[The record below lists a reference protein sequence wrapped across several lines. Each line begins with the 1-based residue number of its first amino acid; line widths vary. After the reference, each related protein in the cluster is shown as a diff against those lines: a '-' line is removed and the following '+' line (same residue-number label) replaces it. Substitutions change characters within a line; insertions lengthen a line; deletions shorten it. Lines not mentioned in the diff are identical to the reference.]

1 MAYQL
6 IQSKTVCQHCG
17 DPCSDQSICI
27 GEHVFCCEGCK
38 TVYEILQDNDLCAY
52 YNIDAKPGLKI
63 KFRSDER
70 YAYLD
75 NEEIVSSIIDFSE
88 SGIATVHFFIPSI
101 HCSSCLWLLEK
112 LYKIEPGIQRS
123 DVSFTKKEIF
133 ITYQQSVISLRRI
146 VELLSSLGY
155 APSIQLDKTNKKEQH
170 ATDRSVY
177 YKIALA
183 GFCSSNIML
192 MSFPEYLGLDI
203 VQEQNYAGLF
213 GYISIF
219 LGALVLFVAASE
231 FYTSAWAGLKN
242 KFINLDLP
250 IVIGMTALFSRSV
263 YEVISHTG
271 TGYFDSLTGLIFFLL
286 IGKWYQGKVYQAMS
300 FERDFQSYFP
310 VAVTRVTDTMQQA
323 VLLKDLVKGDEVIIR
338 SQEIIPADAILLSE
352 LAYIDYSF
360 VTGESTPV
368 KKLAGE
374 MLYAGGR
381 QTREKIHIRIEKE
394 VVQSQLLQLWNDE
407 VFSKKPSK
415 AGVSALADSFA
426 RNFTIALLI
435 ISVATFGYWYFIDVH
450 KAFSTLTAVLIVACP
465 CALALSIPFAYGN
478 AIRMLAKRG
487 LFLRSTDVVENIA
500 DIDTVV
506 FDKTGTITK
515 VDAASIQ
522 YEGDTLSNA
531 EKAMIYSLVQH
542 STHPL
547 SVKLAA
553 FLQEFAQAISLTDFN
568 EVASKGLMGNVNGV
582 AVRVGSASFT
592 NSPDDQKRIASGVY
606 VSIDSVY
613 RGYFSIQ
620 NVYREDLDLLV
631 KELAADKKIY
641 VLSGDNNSEYA
652 YLSTLFPEPDS
663 LFFNQTPEDKLSFIK
678 QLQQSGKRVL
688 MVGDGLNDAGALKQS
703 DVGISVTEN
712 VYNFSPS
719 CDGILDA
726 SAISFLS
733 RVIRFCKGAVTAV
746 KATLLFSLLYNVVV
760 IVMAVN
766 GLFTPLAAAIIMPAS
781 SVFVVLL
788 VVISTN
794 RLAQGLT
801 LKKIDI
807 SVT

>member
-6 IQSKTVCQHCG
+6 VSSQVICQHCG
-17 DPCSDQSICI
+17 DSCADQSICI

-38 TVYEILQDNDLCAY
+38 TVYEILQENDLCAY
-52 YNIDAKPGLKI
+52 YDIDAKPGLKI

-75 NEEIVSSIIDFSE
+75 NEEIVSSILDFKE
-88 SGIATVHFFIPSI
+88 GDIATVHFFIPSI

-133 ITYQQSVISLRRI
+133 ITYQESVITLRRI

-155 APSIQLDKTNKKEQH
+155 APSIQLDKTNKKEH
-170 ATDRSVY
+170 PATNRSVY

-213 GYISIF
+213 GYISIV

-231 FYTSAWAGLKN
+231 FYTSAWSALKN

-263 YEVISHTG
+263 YEVITHTG

-300 FERDFQSYFP
+300 FERDYQSYFP
-310 VAVTRVTDTMQQA
+310 VAVTRVIDTVQQA
-323 VLLKDLVKGDEVIIR
+323 VLLKDLVKGDEIIIR
-338 SQEIIPADAILLSE
+338 SQEIIPADAVLLSE
-352 LAYIDYSF
+352 VAYIDYSF

-374 MLYAGGR
+374 ILYAGGR

-407 VFSKKPSK
+407 VFAKKTSKT
-415 AGVSALADSFA
+415 GVSALADSFA

-435 ISVATFGYWYFIDVH
+435 ISIATFGYWYFIDVH
-450 KAFSTLTAVLIVACP
+450 KAFSALTAVLIVACP

-478 AIRMLAKRG
+478 TIRMLAKRG
-487 LFLRSTDVVENIA
+487 LFLRSTDVVENMA
-500 DIDTVV
+500 TVDTVV

-515 VDAASIQ
+515 VDAAAIQ
-522 YEGDTLSNA
+522 YEGEALSNK
-531 EKAMIYSLVQH
+531 EKSMIYSLVQH

-553 FLQEFAQAISLTDFN
+553 FLQQFAAEISLTDFN
-568 EVASKGLMGNVNGV
+568 EIASKGLIGNVSGV

-592 NSPDDQKRIASGVY
+592 NAPDDQKRIASGVY

-631 KELAADKKIY
+631 KELAVDKKIY
-641 VLSGDNNSEYA
+641 VLSGDNNSEQA
-652 YLSTLFPEPDS
+652 YLATLFPEPDA

-678 QLQQSGKRVL
+678 QLQQAGKRVL

-703 DVGISVTEN
+703 DVGISVSEN

-726 SAISFLS
+726 SAVSFLS

-760 IVMAVN
+760 ITMAVN

-794 RLAQGLT
+794 RLARRLP
-801 LKKIDI
+801 LKK
-807 SVT
+807 

>member
-1 MAYQL
+1 
-6 IQSKTVCQHCG
+6 
-17 DPCSDQSICI
+17 
-27 GEHVFCCEGCK
+27 
-38 TVYEILQDNDLCAY
+38 
-52 YNIDAKPGLKI
+52 
-63 KFRSDER
+63 
-70 YAYLD
+70 
-75 NEEIVSSIIDFSE
+75 
-88 SGIATVHFFIPSI
+88 
-101 HCSSCLWLLEK
+101 
-112 LYKIEPGIQRS
+112 
-123 DVSFTKKEIF
+123 KEI
-133 ITYQQSVISLRRI
+133 
-146 VELLSSLGY
+146 
-155 APSIQLDKTNKKEQH
+155 P

-213 GYISIF
+213 GYISIV
-219 LGALVLFVAASE
+219 LGALVLFLAASE

-242 KFINLDLP
+242 RLINLDLP
-250 IVIGMTALFSRSV
+250 IVTGMTALFSRSV
-263 YEVISHTG
+263 YEVVTHTG

-300 FERDFQSYFP
+300 FERDYQSYFP
-310 VAVTRVTDTMQQA
+310 VAVTRVTNKTQQA
-323 VLLKDLVKGDEVIIR
+323 VLLKDLVKGDEIIIR
-338 SQEIIPADAILLSE
+338 SQEIIPADAVLLSE
-352 LAYIDYSF
+352 AAYIDYSF

-368 KKLAGE
+368 KKTAGE

-407 VFSKKPSK
+407 VFTKKTSKT
-415 AGVSALADSFA
+415 GVSALADSFA

-450 KAFSTLTAVLIVACP
+450 KAFSALTAVLIVACP

-478 AIRMLAKRG
+478 ALRKLAKRG
-487 LFLRSTDVVENIA
+487 LFLRCTDVVENMDA
-500 DIDTVV
+500 VDTVV
-506 FDKTGTITK
+506 FHKTGTITK
-515 VDAASIQ
+515 IDAAAIQ
-522 YEGDTLSNA
+522 YEGDVLSDR

-553 FLQEFAQAISLTDFN
+553 FLQEFASDISLVNFN
-568 EVASKGLMGNVNGV
+568 EVASKGLMGITDGI
-582 AVRVGSASFT
+582 AVRAGSASFT
-592 NSPDDQKRIASGVY
+592 NAPDGQKPVASGVY

-620 NVYREDLDLLV
+620 HVYREDLDTLV
-631 KELAADKKIY
+631 RELSADKKIY
-641 VLSGDNNSEYA
+641 VLSGDNNSEQA
-652 YLSTLFPEPDS
+652 YLATLFPEPSS

-678 QLQQSGKRVL
+678 ELQQAGKRVL

-703 DVGISVTEN
+703 DVGISVSEN

-726 SAISFLS
+726 SSVSLLAG
-733 RVIRFCKGAVTAV
+733 VIRFCKGTVTTV

-760 IVMAVN
+760 ITMAVN

-781 SVFVVLL
+781 SVSVVLL

-794 RLAQGLT
+794 RLARRLE
-801 LKKIDI
+801 LKNK
-807 SVT
+807 

>member
-1 MAYQL
+1 MK
-6 IQSKTVCQHCG
+6 IQPVQHKIPCQHCG
-17 DPCSDQSICI
+17 DLCADNSIRL

-38 TVYEILQDNDLCAY
+38 TVYEILQENDLCTY
-52 YNIDAKPGLKI
+52 YDIDAKPGLKI
-63 KFRSDER
+63 KYRSDER

-75 NEEIVSSIIDFSE
+75 TEEVISSLIDFRE
-88 SGIATVHFFIPSI
+88 NGIATVHFFIPSI
-101 HCSSCLWLLEK
+101 HCSSCIWLLEK

-133 ITYQQSVISLRRI
+133 ITYQESVISLRRI
-146 VELLSSLGY
+146 VELLGSLGY
-155 APSIQLDKTNKKEQH
+155 APTIQLDKTNKKEQTR
-170 ATDRSVY
+170 TDRSLY
-177 YKIALA
+177 YKIALS
-183 GFCSSNIML
+183 GFCASNIML

-203 VQEQNYAGLF
+203 IQEQNYAKVF
-213 GYISIF
+213 GYISIV
-219 LGALVLFVAASE
+219 LGALVLFVAASG

-286 IGKWYQGKVYQAMS
+286 IGKWYQSKVYQAMS
-300 FERDFQSYFP
+300 FERDYQSYFP
-310 VAVTRVTDTMQQA
+310 VAVTRVVDHAQKA
-323 VLLKDLVKGDEVIIR
+323 VLLKDLKRGDEVIIR
-338 SQEIIPADAILLSE
+338 SQEIIPADAVLLSE
-352 LAYIDYSF
+352 TAYIDYSF

-407 VFSKKPSK
+407 VFAKKSSK

-426 RNFTIALLI
+426 KNFTIALLLL
-435 ISVATFGYWYFIDVH
+435 SVITFGYWYFIDIH
-450 KAFSTLTAVLIVACP
+450 KAFNALTAVLIVACP

-478 AIRMLAKRG
+478 AIRILARYG
-487 LFLRSTDVVENIA
+487 LFLRSTDVVEKMA
-500 DIDTVV
+500 DVDTVV

-515 VDAASIQ
+515 VDAAAIQ
-522 YEGDTLSNA
+522 YEGSVLTGN
-531 EKAMIYSLVQH
+531 EKAMIHALVQH

-553 FLQEFAQAISLTDFN
+553 FLHEFTEQLSVTDYT
-568 EVASKGLMGNVNGV
+568 EIPSKGLKGTVNGV
-582 AVRVGSASFT
+582 EICIGSASFVNAPQDHRVET
-592 NSPDDQKRIASGVY
+592 SAVY
-606 VSIDSVY
+606 VSIQSVY
-613 RGYFSIQ
+613 RGCFSIQ
-620 NVYREDLDLLV
+620 HVYRENLDILIRQ
-631 KELAADKKIY
+631 LAVDKTLY
-641 VLSGDNNSEYA
+641 VLSGDNTSDRE
-652 YLSTLFPEPDS
+652 YLSGLFPDADA
-663 LFFNQTPEDKLSFIK
+663 LFFNQAPEDKLSFIK
-678 QLQQSGKRVL
+678 KLQTEGKHIL

-703 DVGISVTEN
+703 DVGIAVSEN

-719 CDGILDA
+719 CDGILEA
-726 SAISFLS
+726 EKLTLLGN
-733 RVIRFCKGAVTAV
+733 VTRFCKGTVTAV
-746 KATLLFSLLYNVVV
+746 KMTLLFSLLYNVVV
-760 IVMAVN
+760 ITMAMN
-766 GLFTPLAAAIIMPAS
+766 GLFTPLAAAVIMPAS

-794 RLAQGLT
+794 NLARKL
-801 LKKIDI
+801 D
-807 SVT
+807 